1 MLLEKSLIEKKQ
13 HELLMEHKYLKDKIL
28 KLEQELKKKNELQD
42 KFSREIDE
50 LSQETEELVEEIDKW
65 QM

>member
-1 MLLEKSLIEKKQ
+1 MLEKSLIEKKQ